1 MKRVRVFCLTL
12 TMISFWFG
20 IVCFFPVFGAEPA
33 VPDPAAVVNGNSISR
48 AELERAFLIY
58 VQRLRSQG
66 RQVAPADE
74 PALRMQVL
82 NDLIGMELIYQ
93 ESLKK
98 GIAVP
103 AEEVD
108 KVVADIKKRYADPAA
123 FQKVLER
130 MQITE
135 DQMRAQIAHQS
146 VIRAFVDQ
154 EIAPKIN
161 ISDDASKAF
170 YEANPQF
177 FKQPEQVHARHIL
190 IKVEPGADEKTKA
203 KAMATI
209 LAIKERAISGEDFG
223 ELAKTESQG
232 PSAPKGGD
240 LGYFSRGR
248 MVPAFEE
255 VAFQLKIKEISGVVE
270 TNFGYHLIQV
280 LDRKEA
286 KTLAFDEVKDRI
298 TSNLRNQQIKQQLD
312 ENVAD
317 LRKSAKVEIL
327 LK

>member
-1 MKRVRVFCLTL
+1 MKRVRLFCLTL

-20 IVCFFPVFGAEPA
+20 ALCLCPVFGAEPA
-33 VPDPAAVVNGNSISR
+33 VPDSAAVVNGNSIAR
-48 AELERAFLIY
+48 AELERAFQIY
-58 VQRLRSQG
+58 KQRMRSQG
-66 RQVAPADE
+66 RQVAPANE
-74 PALRMQVL
+74 PALKMQVL
-82 NDLIGMELIYQ
+82 NDLIGMELVYQ

-98 GIAVP
+98 GIEVS

-108 KVVADIKKRYADPAA
+108 KVVADIKKRYADPAE

-146 VIRAFVDQ
+146 AIRAFVDQ

-161 ISDDASKAF
+161 ISDDDSKAF
-170 YEANPQF
+170 YEANPQYF
-177 FKQPEQVHARHIL
+177 QQPEQVHARHIL
-190 IKVEPGADEKTKA
+190 IKVEAGADEKTKA
-203 KAMATI
+203 KAMAKI
-209 LAIKERAISGEDFG
+209 LAVKERAISGEDFG

-248 MVPAFEE
+248 MVPPFEE
-255 VAFQLKIKEISGVVE
+255 AAFRLKIKEISDVVE

-286 KTLAFDEVKDRI
+286 KNSAFEEVKDKI
-298 TSNLRNQQIKQQLD
+298 ATNLRNQQIKQQLD
-312 ENVAD
+312 AYVAD
-317 LRKSAKVEIL
+317 LRKSAKVETF

>member
-1 MKRVRVFCLTL
+1 MKRVRIFCLTL

-20 IVCFFPVFGAEPA
+20 IVGLYPVFGAEPA
-33 VPDPAAVVNGNSISR
+33 VPDSAAVVNGNSI
-48 AELERAFLIY
+48 AWGELERAFQIY
-58 VQRLRSQG
+58 KQRMQSQG
-66 RQVAPADE
+66 RQVAPANE
-74 PALRMQVL
+74 PALKMQVL
-82 NDLIGMELIYQ
+82 NDMIGVELIYQ

-98 GIAVP
+98 GIEVA

-108 KVVADIKKRYADPAA
+108 KVVADIKKRYADPAE
-123 FQKVLER
+123 FQKVLDR

-146 VIRAFVDQ
+146 AVRAFVDQ
-154 EIAPKIN
+154 EIASKIN
-161 ISDDASKAF
+161 ISDDDSKAF

-177 FKQPEQVHARHIL
+177 FQQPEQVHARHIL

-203 KAMATI
+203 KAMA
-209 LAIKERAISGEDFG
+209 AIVAVKERANSGEDFG

-232 PSAPKGGD
+232 PSAPRGGD
-240 LGYFSRGR
+240 LGFFPRGR
-248 MVPAFEE
+248 MVPSFEE

-286 KTLAFDEVKDRI
+286 KTNAFDEVKDKI
-298 TSNLRNQQIKQQLD
+298 ATNLRNQQIKQQLD
-312 ENVAD
+312 EYVAD